1 MELNLIT
8 ENQLGVARG
17 TAVESAVSQNYQG
30 ECMEVGWYLAA
41 ARQAQREGFAEVA
54 EVFKTIA
61 WEEAAHAARFAE
73 LSGEITTTKENLD
86 KAINGEQN
94 SNRMK
99 KEAATIAKQNNIDE
113 AHDFFDEAA
122 KDESRHA
129 RALKGLKDK
138 LFAGL

>member
-1 MELNLIT
+1 MELSLIT
-8 ENQLGVARG
+8 ENQLGVTVG
-17 TAVESAVSQNYQG
+17 TVVESAVTQNYQG

-73 LSGEITTTKENLD
+73 LNGEITTTKENLD
-86 KAINGEQN
+86 KALNGEQN

-99 KEAATIAKQNNIDE
+99 REAAIAAKQNKIDE
-113 AHDFFDEAA
+113 AHDVFDEAA

-129 RALKGLKDK
+129 RALKGIKDR

>member
-1 MELNLIT
+1 MELNLII
-8 ENQLGVARG
+8 ENKLGVTKG
-17 TAVESAVSQNYQG
+17 TGVEQSVAQNYSG
-30 ECMEVGWYLAA
+30 ENMEVGWYLAA
-41 ARQAQREGFAEVA
+41 ARQAQREGFPEVA

-73 LSGEITTTKENLD
+73 LNGVISTTKENLD

-99 KEAATIAKQNNIDE
+99 RESAIKAKEEGIDE

-122 KDESRHA
+122 KDEARHA
-129 RALKGLKDK
+129 RALKGIKDK
-138 LFAGL
+138 LFSGL